1 MGTIWVEGQFKNS
14 AKPVKVV
21 GGNIGGSGIDPDTLK
36 NYATKA
42 ELQKS
47 VEDLTAS
54 IEGIEGID
62 HNVEEETLI
71 IQ

>member
-1 MGTIWVEGQFKNS
+1 MGTIYIEGQFKSS

-21 GGNIGGSGIDPDTLK
+21 EGSGVDQEVLK

-42 ELQKS
+42 ELQKA

-54 IEGIEGID
+54 IEGID
-62 HNVEEETLI
+62 HDVVDETLI

>member
-1 MGTIWVEGQFKNS
+1 MGTIYIEGQFKSS

-21 GGNIGGSGIDPDTLK
+21 GGGSGVDQEVLK
-36 NYATKA
+36 NQATKA
-42 ELQKS
+42 ELQKA

-54 IEGIEGID
+54 IERID
-62 HNVEEETLI
+62 HDVVDETLI

>member
-1 MGTIWVEGQFKNS
+1 MGTIWIEGQFKNS

-21 GGNIGGSGIDPDTLK
+21 GGSGINSDLLK

-42 ELQKS
+42 ELQKA

-54 IEGIEGID
+54 IEGID

>member
-1 MGTIWVEGQFKNS
+1 MGTIYIEGQFKSS

-21 GGNIGGSGIDPDTLK
+21 GVDQEVLK

-42 ELQKS
+42 ELQKA

-54 IEGIEGID
+54 IEGID
-62 HNVEEETLI
+62 HDVVDETLI
-71 IQ
+71 TQ

>member
-1 MGTIWVEGQFKNS
+1 MGTIYIEGQFKSS

-21 GGNIGGSGIDPDTLK
+21 EGSIGVDQEVLK

-42 ELQKS
+42 GLQKA

-54 IEGIEGID
+54 IEGID
-62 HNVEEETLI
+62 HDVVDETLI
-71 IQ
+71 TQ

>member
-14 AKPVKVV
+14 AKLVKIV
-21 GGNIGGSGIDPDTLK
+21 GGSVIEQETLK
-36 NYATKA
+36 NYTTKA
-42 ELQKS
+42 ELQKA

-54 IEGIEGID
+54 IEGID

-71 IQ
+71 VQ

>member
-42 ELQKS
+42 VQKA

-54 IEGIEGID
+54 IEGID

>member
-21 GGNIGGSGIDPDTLK
+21 GGSGIDPDTLK

-42 ELQKS
+42 ELQKA

-54 IEGIEGID
+54 IEKID

>member
-1 MGTIWVEGQFKNS
+1 MGTIYIEGQFKSS

-21 GGNIGGSGIDPDTLK
+21 GGSIGGSGVDQEVLK

-42 ELQKS
+42 ELQKAI
-47 VEDLTAS
+47 EDLTAS
-54 IEGIEGID
+54 IEGID
-62 HNVEEETLI
+62 HDVVGETLI

>member
-1 MGTIWVEGQFKNS
+1 MGTIWIEGQYKS
-14 AKPVKVV
+14 
-21 GGNIGGSGIDPDTLK
+21 IGGSKINSDTLK
-36 NYATKA
+36 NYTTKA
-42 ELQKS
+42 ELQKA

-54 IEGIEGID
+54 IEGID

>member
-1 MGTIWVEGQFKNS
+1 MGTIWVEGQFKS
-14 AKPVKVV
+14 T
-21 GGNIGGSGIDPDTLK
+21 GGTKMNPDTLK
-36 NYATKA
+36 NYTTKV
-42 ELQKS
+42 ELQKA

-54 IEGIEGID
+54 IEGID

>member
-1 MGTIWVEGQFKNS
+1 MGTIYIEGQFKSS

-21 GGNIGGSGIDPDTLK
+21 GGSIGGSGIDQEVLK

-42 ELQKS
+42 ELQKA

-54 IEGIEGID
+54 IEGID
-62 HNVEEETLI
+62 HDVVDETLI

>member
-1 MGTIWVEGQFKNS
+1 MGTIYIDGQFKGS

-21 GGNIGGSGIDPDTLK
+21 GGSVGGSGVDPDTLK

-42 ELQKS
+42 ELQKA

-54 IEGIEGID
+54 IEGID
-62 HNVEEETLI
+62 HDVVEETLI

>member
-1 MGTIWVEGQFKNS
+1 MGTIWIEGQFKNTVN
-14 AKPVKVV
+14 PVKI
-21 GGNIGGSGIDPDTLK
+21 IGGSGIDQDTLK

-42 ELQKS
+42 ELQKI

-54 IEGIEGID
+54 IEGID

>member
-1 MGTIWVEGQFKNS
+1 MGTIWIEGQFKNS

-21 GGNIGGSGIDPDTLK
+21 GGSGMNSDSLK

-42 ELQKS
+42 ELQKA
-47 VEDLTAS
+47 VKDLTAS
-54 IEGIEGID
+54 IEGID

>member
-1 MGTIWVEGQFKNS
+1 MGTIYIEGQFKSS

-21 GGNIGGSGIDPDTLK
+21 GGSIGGSGVDQEVLK

-42 ELQKS
+42 ELQKA

-54 IEGIEGID
+54 IEGID
-62 HNVEEETLI
+62 HDVVDETLT

>member
-1 MGTIWVEGQFKNS
+1 MGTIYIEGQFKSS

-21 GGNIGGSGIDPDTLK
+21 GGGSGVDQEVLK

-42 ELQKS
+42 ELQKA

-54 IEGIEGID
+54 IEGID
-62 HNVEEETLI
+62 HDVAGETLI

>member
-1 MGTIWVEGQFKNS
+1 MGTIYIEGQFKSS

-21 GGNIGGSGIDPDTLK
+21 GGSTGVDQEVLK

-42 ELQKS
+42 ELQKA

-54 IEGIEGID
+54 IEGID
-62 HNVEEETLI
+62 HDVVGETLI

>member
-1 MGTIWVEGQFKNS
+1 MGTIWIEGQFKNS

-21 GGNIGGSGIDPDTLK
+21 SGSGINSDSLK
-36 NYATKA
+36 NYTTKA
-42 ELQKS
+42 ELQKA

-54 IEGIEGID
+54 IEGID
-62 HNVEEETLI
+62 HNVKEETLI

>member
-1 MGTIWVEGQFKNS
+1 MGTIWIEGQFKNS

-21 GGNIGGSGIDPDTLK
+21 GGSGISSDPLK

-42 ELQKS
+42 ELQKA

-54 IEGIEGID
+54 IEGID

>member
-21 GGNIGGSGIDPDTLK
+21 GGNVGIDPDTLK
-36 NYATKA
+36 NYAAKA
-42 ELQKS
+42 ELQKA

>member
-1 MGTIWVEGQFKNS
+1 MGTIYIEGQFKS
-14 AKPVKVV
+14 STKPVKVV
-21 GGNIGGSGIDPDTLK
+21 GGSIGGGGSGVDQEVLK

-42 ELQKS
+42 ELQKA

-54 IEGIEGID
+54 IEGID
-62 HNVEEETLI
+62 HDVVDETLI

>member
-1 MGTIWVEGQFKNS
+1 MGTIWIEGQFKNS
-14 AKPVKVV
+14 AKLVKVV
-21 GGNIGGSGIDPDTLK
+21 GGSGINSDLLK

-42 ELQKS
+42 ELQKT

-54 IEGIEGID
+54 IEGID

>member
-1 MGTIWVEGQFKNS
+1 MGTIYIEGQFKSS

-21 GGNIGGSGIDPDTLK
+21 GGSIGGSGVDQEVLK

-42 ELQKS
+42 ELQKAA
-47 VEDLTAS
+47 EDLTAS
-54 IEGIEGID
+54 IEGID
-62 HNVEEETLI
+62 HDVAGETLI

>member
-21 GGNIGGSGIDPDTLK
+21 GDQALQN
-36 NYATKA
+36 NCATK
-42 ELQKS
+42 EDLQKA

-54 IEGIEGID
+54 IEGID
-62 HNVEEETLI
+62 HNVEDETLI
-71 IQ
+71 VQ

>member
-1 MGTIWVEGQFKNS
+1 MGTIYIDGQFKSS

-21 GGNIGGSGIDPDTLK
+21 SGSVGGSGVDQEVLK

-42 ELQKS
+42 ELQKA

-54 IEGIEGID
+54 IEGID
-62 HNVEEETLI
+62 HDVVGETLI

>member
-1 MGTIWVEGQFKNS
+1 MGTIYIEGQFKSS

-21 GGNIGGSGIDPDTLK
+21 GGSVGGSGVDQEVLK
-36 NYATKA
+36 NYVTKA
-42 ELQKS
+42 ELQKA

-54 IEGIEGID
+54 IEGID
-62 HNVEEETLI
+62 HDVVDETLI